1 MGAMMHVKQWFGL
14 LLLGFSLSTPAA
26 AMISEKDP
34 VAQVQKVSDQLV
46 SRLESERKQLEAS
59 NDRVNALAEELVF
72 PYVDI
77 GKMSRFVMGAAW
89 RTATSEQQQT
99 FVDLF
104 KKLLLNSYARSFL
117 KLQIDHIEFGA
128 SRAGSGAQDKEVPA
142 TVVEKNG
149 NRIPVVFR
157 LLPAGDSWKT
167 YDVEIQGISL
177 LLNYRGVYA
186 VEIDQKGLPAVLAQ
200 MKAQLN
206 GN

>member
-1 MGAMMHVKQWFGL
+1 MKFKQWAGWL
-14 LLLGFSLSTPAA
+14 LLSVSLSTPAA

-34 VAQVQKVSDQLV
+34 VLQVQKVSDQLV
-46 SRLESERKQLEAS
+46 SRLEGERKQLEAS

-72 PYVDI
+72 PYIDI
-77 GKMSRFVMGAAW
+77 TKMSRFVLGAAW
-89 RTATSEQQQT
+89 RTATPEQQQT
-99 FVDLF
+99 FVELF

-128 SRAGSGAQDKEVPA
+128 SRAGSGVQDKEVPA
-142 TVVEKNG
+142 TVVEKSG

-157 LLPAGDSWKT
+157 LLPSGDSWKT
-167 YDVEIQGISL
+167 YDIEIQGISL

-186 VEIDQKGLPAVLAQ
+186 FEIDQKGLPAVLAQ

>member
-1 MGAMMHVKQWFGL
+1 MRVKQWA
-14 LLLGFSLSTPAA
+14 GFLIMSISLSMPAA

-34 VAQVQKVSDQLV
+34 VAQVQKVSEQLI
-46 SRLESERKQLEAS
+46 SRLDSERKQLEMS

-77 GKMSRFVMGAAW
+77 TKMSRFVLGASW
-89 RTATSEQQQT
+89 RTATLEQQQT

-104 KKLLLNSYARSFL
+104 KRLLLNSYARSFL
-117 KLQIDHIEFGA
+117 KLQVDHIEFGA

-142 TVVEKNG
+142 TVVEKSG

-157 LLPAGDSWKT
+157 LLPSGDSWKT

-186 VEIDQKGLPAVLAQ
+186 IEIDQKGLPAVLTQ

>member
-1 MGAMMHVKQWFGL
+1 MSMMMQFKQWASL
-14 LLLGFSLSTPAA
+14 LLLGVSLSTPAV

-34 VAQVQKVSDQLV
+34 VLQVQKVSDQLI
-46 SRLESERKQLEAS
+46 SRLDSERKQLEAS

-77 GKMSRFVMGAAW
+77 TKMSRFVLGAAW
-89 RTATSEQQQT
+89 RTATPEQQQT

-142 TVVEKNG
+142 SVVEKSG
-149 NRIPVVFR
+149 NRVPVVFR

-167 YDVEIQGISL
+167 YDIEIQGISL
-177 LLNYRGVYA
+177 LLNYRVVYA
-186 VEIDQKGLPAVLAQ
+186 LEIDQKGLPAVLAQ
-200 MKAQLN
+200 MKAQVN